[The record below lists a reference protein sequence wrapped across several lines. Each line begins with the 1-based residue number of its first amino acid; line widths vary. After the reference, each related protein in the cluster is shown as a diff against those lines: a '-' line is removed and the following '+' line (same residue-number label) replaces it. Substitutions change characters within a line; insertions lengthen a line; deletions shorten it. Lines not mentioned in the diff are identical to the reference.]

1 MHRRCAISSTPVS
14 PLLFGLPLA
23 LALVLVPDAAIAAPP
38 EVKAA
43 EFAAQAQRAENPDDA
58 AIAALQA
65 HNLWRRAYDRD
76 GSPRH
81 LCNARALLSALNS
94 RTDLDPEHRAL
105 LEQRRAPLRDLDCAK
120 PRASRT
126 EHTAGSSRS
135 ATPTI
140 GVPPNA
146 DRRPLQQIDL
156 RSPPPAPQEPPKV
169 DAEVHPASAELAPP
183 PERSLQHSRRLDIAG
198 ATSLALGLVGFAVMT
213 PYAIRDHRIAREVD
227 QLAGAK
233 EAGGGLT
240 TPKNAERL
248 TALKT
253 EGRTTFAT
261 ALTAG
266 LLGGAASAVGVGLLI
281 AGSRSR
287 ARPRAE
293 QLSLSPSLG
302 LDSLGLTLQGR
313 F

>member
-1 MHRRCAISSTPVS
+1 VS

-23 LALVLVPDAAIAAPP
+23 LALVLVPDAAIAARP

-105 LEQRRAPLRDLDCAK
+105 LEQRRAPLRDLDCAE
-120 PRASRT
+120 PRAPRT
-126 EHTAGSSRS
+126 ERTAGSSRN

-146 DRRPLQQIDL
+146 GRRPLQLIEL
-156 RSPPPAPQEPPKV
+156 RPPPPAPAPQEPAEV
-169 DAEVHPASAELAPP
+169 DAEPHSASSELAPP
-183 PERSLQHSRRLDIAG
+183 PERSLQHSRRLGIAG

-240 TPKNAERL
+240 TPKNVERL

-253 EGRTTFAT
+253 ESRTTFAT